1 MKSTALVAAL
11 AGLSLGLLSFAAPS
25 LAAEKQQIVIDLVNE
40 PSTLDPQLQ
49 WNPDSYFVYRN
60 IFDNVVTRDNAGKI
74 VPQVATEWKNAS
86 PTKVVLTLRDDIRFH
101 DGSLLTAED
110 VAFSIN
116 RIIDPKFASPQLSL
130 FNKIEKADVSGA
142 HEVTLTL
149 KRPYPALLAALTNLS
164 VVPKHVIDAVGNAAF
179 NLSPVGSGAY
189 KFVKWDKG
197 VAVTLARND
206 DYWGQKAKFP
216 TAIFRAVPDSST
228 RLADIQSGT
237 VDFARALTS
246 DQAAQL
252 QGSQSAKAISVLTE
266 RLAYVRINPNKPP
279 FDKPELRE
287 ALAYAIDK
295 EGITQ
300 GILGGLDKPLAQMV
314 TPAHFG
320 WSDKIHGLPFDPGKA
335 RALVSKVGAPPK
347 FQFTIGAFFDQRVAE
362 AIQQELQDVGF
373 SVEIAKVDTPT
384 FLQLIQK
391 GAQDGPTLAISTSAC
406 GCQDADGALNSLF
419 HSGNSWTI
427 TSSPAIDAL
436 LDEAGSSSDEA
447 TRLKDYDKIGQFI
460 ATDIPTVPLYQ
471 MAAIYGAAKKLDFT
485 PTPNESFFLNR
496 ASWKD

>member
-1 MKSTALVAAL
+1 MKSTTLIAAL
-11 AGLSLGLLSFAAPS
+11 AGFSLGLLWLAAPS
-25 LAAEKQQIVIDLVNE
+25 QAAEKPQIVIDLVNE

-60 IFDNVVTRDNAGKI
+60 IFDNIVTRDNAGKI
-74 VPQVATEWKNAS
+74 VPQVATAWKNAS
-86 PTKVVLTLRDDIRFH
+86 DTKVVFTLRHDIRFH
-101 DGSLLTAED
+101 DGSPLTAED
-110 VAFSIN
+110 VVFSVN
-116 RIIDPKFASPQLSL
+116 RIIDPKFASPQLSQ
-130 FNKIEKADVSGA
+130 FNRIDKAEASGP

-164 VVPKHVIDAVGNAAF
+164 IVPKHVVDAVGNAAF
-179 NLSPVGSGAY
+179 NLSPVGSGPY
-189 KFVKWDKG
+189 KFVKWEKG

-206 DYWGQKAKFP
+206 DYWGQKSKFP
-216 TAIFRAVPDSST
+216 VAVFRAVPDGST

-246 DQAAQL
+246 DQASQL
-252 QGSQSAKAISVLTE
+252 QGSQNAKAIPVLTE

-279 FDKPELRE
+279 FDKLELRQ

-295 EGITQ
+295 DGITQ
-300 GILGGLDKPLAQMV
+300 GILGGLDKPIAQMV

-320 WSDKIHGLPFDPGKA
+320 WSDKIPGLPFDPQKA
-335 RALVSKVGAPPK
+335 KALVSKIGAPPK

-373 SVEIAKVDTPT
+373 AVEIAKVDTPT

-391 GAQDGPTLAISTSAC
+391 GPADGPTLAISTSSC
-406 GCQDADGALNSLF
+406 SCQDADGALNSLF
-419 HSGNSWTI
+419 HSGSTWTI
-427 TSSPAIDAL
+427 TSTSEIDAL

-447 TRLKDYDKIGQFI
+447 KRLADYEKIGQFI

-471 MAAIYGAAKKLDFT
+471 MAAIYGAAKKLEFT

-496 ASWKD
+496 AGWQD

>member
-1 MKSTALVAAL
+1 MKLPAFVAAL
-11 AGLSLGLLSFAAPS
+11 AGFSLGLLSLTAPS
-25 LAAEKQQIVIDLVNE
+25 QAAEKQQIVIDLVNE

-60 IFDNVVTRDNAGKI
+60 IFDNLVTRDNAGKI
-74 VPQVATEWKNAS
+74 VPQVAIAWKAVS
-86 PTKVVLTLRDDIRFH
+86 DTKIVLALRDDIRFH
-101 DGSLLTAED
+101 DGSALTAED
-110 VAFSIN
+110 VAFSVN
-116 RIIDPKFASPQLSL
+116 RIIDPKLASPQLSQ
-130 FNKIEKADVSGA
+130 FNKIDKAEVTGA

-149 KRPYPALLAALTNLS
+149 KRPYPALIAALTNLS
-164 VVPKHVIDAVGNAAF
+164 VVPKHVVDAVGNAAF

-189 KFVKWDKG
+189 KFSKWEKG

-206 DYWGQKAKFP
+206 DYWGRKSKFP
-216 TAIFRAVPDSST
+216 TAVFRAVPDSST

-246 DQAAQL
+246 DQASQL
-252 QGSQSAKAISVLTE
+252 KGSQNAKAIPVLTE
-266 RLAYVRINPNKPP
+266 RLAYVRINSNKPP
-279 FDKPELRE
+279 FDKPELRQ

-295 EGITQ
+295 QGITE
-300 GILGGLDKPLAQMV
+300 GILGGLDKPIGQMV

-320 WSDKIHGLPFDPGKA
+320 WSDKIPGLPFDPEKA
-335 RALVSKVGAPPK
+335 KALVSKVGAPPK

-373 SVEIAKVDTPT
+373 AVEIAKVDTPT

-391 GAQDGPTLAISTSAC
+391 GPADGPTLAISTSSC

-419 HSGNSWTI
+419 HSGSSWTI
-427 TSSPAIDAL
+427 TSKPEINAL
-436 LDEAGSSSDEA
+436 LEEAGSSSDE
-447 TRLKDYDKIGQFI
+447 TKRLADYEKIGQFI
-460 ATDIPTVPLYQ
+460 AADIPTVPLYQ
-471 MAAIYGAAKKLDFT
+471 MAAIYGAAKKLDFQ

-496 ASWKD
+496 IGWQE